1 MKNTIVR
8 GLAPTRYWRCEDMKA
23 RKIIALG
30 VGALVAGGLG
40 AVAAQTENV
49 YAGLNIEKAV
59 IAFPTTAEVDGQ
71 VVHVKEDGLA
81 AARLALSLFQDS
93 ITSTEVEVKA
103 TDTHMTLA
111 FEDNNNTDWWFN
123 AAMYVPDFETFPY
136 SIEVPDT
143 EQPAGENITIWFNW
157 DRIDA
162 NGTEETFMINSTTDD
177 PAIKIYFGEDISPF
191 PEYPG
196 TPIYLDGEAYFY
208 NSDSSEPL
216 QTYEVGVPVTDI
228 EGWEITFVDYELTT
242 PPRALVQIKGPDA
255 DQADLV
261 IMNRSVDYFVYVD
274 EDGNNV
280 IKTLD
285 ELETEYGVTGL
296 ENVTK
301 ELKRDKIKDFVHM
314 NIGDTFFG
322 VLGSQYIY
330 VDWTHYWF
338 TGEVEQGEAVVDNW
352 LLNWTG
358 EGESVWVYFNGTA
371 TLDFGETFELGDL
384 DVFLTTDD
392 GTDYRFVWYTER
404 VVDTYTEYM
413 IPSIDPYAV
422 AVPDYEVDLAE
433 FNVAD
438 NTNDVYIIGGWV
450 SNKVWAQLEEVFGEE
465 KVAEWKE
472 DVMDEDGYALIV
484 EPLPNDPDNYVI
496 IAAGQDYTKT
506 AEAIDELIDL
516 IEAN

>member
-1 MKNTIVR
+1 
-8 GLAPTRYWRCEDMKA
+8 MKA

-40 AVAAQTENV
+40 AVAAQNENV

-81 AARLALSLFQDS
+81 AARLALTLFQDS
-93 ITSTEVEVKA
+93 ITPTEVEVKA
-103 TDTHMTLA
+103 TDTHMTEA
-111 FEDNNNTDWWFN
+111 FQDDDSEWWFN
-123 AAMYVPDFETFPY
+123 AAEYVPDFETFPY
-136 SIEVPDT
+136 SIEVPNT
-143 EQPAGENITIWFNW
+143 TTPAGENITIWFDW
-157 DRIDA
+157 SRIDA
-162 NGTEETFMINSTTDD
+162 NTTEETFTINSTTAN

-191 PEYPG
+191 PDFPG
-196 TPIYLDGEAYFY
+196 SAVYLNDTAYFY
-208 NSDSSEPL
+208 DSDSSEPL

-228 EGWEITFVDYELTT
+228 EGWDIQFIDYELTT
-242 PPRALVQIKGPDA
+242 PPRALVQIKGPGA
-255 DQADLV
+255 DSADLV
-261 IMNRSVDYFVYVD
+261 IMNRSVDYFLYVD
-274 EDGNNV
+274 ENGNNV
-280 IKTLD
+280 IKTLS
-285 ELETEYGVTGL
+285 ELESDYGVTGVT
-296 ENVTK
+296 NVTK
-301 ELKRDKIKDFVHM
+301 ELEKDKIENFVHM
-314 NIGDTFFG
+314 RIGDTFFG

-330 VDWTHYWF
+330 VDWEHYWF
-338 TGEVEQGEAVVDNW
+338 TGEVEKGEPVVDNW

-358 EGESVWVYFNGTA
+358 EGDSVWVYFNGTA
-371 TLDFGETFELGDL
+371 TLDFGEGFEIADL
-384 DVFLTTDD
+384 DVFLTTED
-392 GTDYRFVWYTER
+392 GTDYRLVWYTER
-404 VVDTYTEYM
+404 VVDTYTQYM

-422 AVPDYEVDLAE
+422 AVPDYEVDLTE
-433 FNVAD
+433 FNVAE
-438 NTNDVYIIGGWV
+438 NTKDVYIIGGWV

-465 KVAEWKE
+465 KVAGWKE

>member
-81 AARLALSLFQDS
+81 AARLALALFQDS

-103 TDTHMTLA
+103 TDTHMTEA
-111 FEDNNNTDWWFN
+111 FKDNNNTDWWFDPDT
-123 AAMYVPDFETFPY
+123 YVPDFETFPY
-136 SIEVPDT
+136 SIEVYNT
-143 EQPAGENITIWFNW
+143 SQPAGENITIWFNW

-162 NGTEETFMINSTTDD
+162 NKSKEIFTINSSTDD
-177 PAIKIYFGEDISPF
+177 PAIKIYFNRSESPLAA
-191 PEYPG
+191 YPG
-196 TPIYLDGEAYFY
+196 EPVYLDSKAYFY
-208 NSDSSEPL
+208 DSDSSEPL

-242 PPRALVQIKGPDA
+242 PPRALVQIKGPGA

-261 IMNRSVDYFVYVD
+261 IMNRSVNYILYVD
-274 EDGNNV
+274 DDGNNV
-280 IKTLD
+280 IEAEGIDFTNVD
-285 ELETEYGVTGL
+285 DRIEELEEDGVEYI
-296 ENVTK
+296 
-301 ELKRDKIKDFVHM
+301 LKM

-330 VDWTHYWF
+330 VDWTNYWF
-338 TGEVEQGEAVVDNW
+338 VGEVEKGAPVVDNW
-352 LLNWTG
+352 LLNWTANG
-358 EGESVWVYFNGTA
+358 TKVWIYFNGTA
-371 TLDFGETFELGDL
+371 TLDFGENFELADL
-384 DVFLTTDD
+384 DIFLTTDD
-392 GTDYRFVWYTER
+392 GTKYRFVWYTER

>member
-81 AARLALSLFQDS
+81 AARLALALFQDS

-103 TDTHMTLA
+103 TDTHMTEA
-111 FEDNNNTDWWFN
+111 FKDNNNTDWWFDPDT
-123 AAMYVPDFETFPY
+123 YVPDFETFPY
-136 SIEVPDT
+136 SIEVYNTD
-143 EQPAGENITIWFNW
+143 QPAGENITIWFNW
-157 DRIDA
+157 SRIDA
-162 NGTEETFMINSTTDD
+162 NDTKEIFTINSSTDD
-177 PAIKIYFGEDISPF
+177 PAIKIYFNKSESPLAA
-191 PEYPG
+191 YPG
-196 TPIYLDGEAYFY
+196 EPVYLDKKAYFY
-208 NSDSSEPL
+208 DSDSSEPL
-216 QTYEVGVPVTDI
+216 QTYEVGVPVAGI

-242 PPRALVQIKGPDA
+242 PPRALVQIKGPGA

-261 IMNRSVDYFVYVD
+261 IMNRSVNYILYVD
-274 EDGNNV
+274 DDGNNV
-280 IKTLD
+280 IEAEGIDFTNVD
-285 ELETEYGVTGL
+285 DRIEELEEDGV
-296 ENVTK
+296 EHI
-301 ELKRDKIKDFVHM
+301 LKM

-330 VDWTHYWF
+330 VDWTNYWF
-338 TGEVEQGEAVVDNW
+338 VGEVEKGAPVVDNW
-352 LLNWTG
+352 LLNWTANG
-358 EGESVWVYFNGTA
+358 TKVWIYFNGTA
-371 TLDFGETFELGDL
+371 TLDFGENFELADL
-384 DVFLTTDD
+384 DIFLTTDD

>member
-81 AARLALSLFQDS
+81 AARLALALFQDS

-103 TDTHMTLA
+103 TDTHRTLA
-111 FEDNNNTDWWFN
+111 FEDDDSAPWWFN
-123 AAMYVPDFETFPY
+123 ADMYVPDFETFPY
-136 SIEVPDT
+136 SIEVPNTD
-143 EQPAGENITIWFNW
+143 QPAGENITIWFNW
-157 DRIDA
+157 SRISA
-162 NGTEETFMINSTTDD
+162 NTTEETFMINSTTDN
-177 PAIKIYFGEDISPF
+177 PAIKIYFGPDISPF
-191 PEYPG
+191 PEFPG

-208 NSDSSEPL
+208 DSKSSDPL
-216 QTYEVGVPVTDI
+216 QTYEVGVPVTEI
-228 EGWEITFVDYELTT
+228 TGWEINFIDYELTT
-242 PPRALVQIKGPDA
+242 PPRALVQIKGPGA

-261 IMNRSVDYFVYVD
+261 IMNRSVNYILYVD
-274 EDGNNV
+274 DDGNNV
-280 IKTLD
+280 IEAEGPD
-285 ELETEYGVTGL
+285 FS
-296 ENVTK
+296 NVDDRIE
-301 ELKRDKIKDFVHM
+301 ELKEDGVEDFITI

-352 LLNWTG
+352 LLNWTDDG
-358 EGESVWVYFNGTA
+358 AKVWIYFNGTA
-371 TLDFGETFELGDL
+371 TLDFGEDFELADL
-384 DVFLTTDD
+384 DVYLTTED
-392 GTDYRFVWYTER
+392 GTDYRLVWYTER